1 MENPWSLFGFD
12 FQVIRVFASV
22 CPTTGTRELVWTMM
36 HIVLGA
42 NANRNW
48 AISHHPYLLVQA
60 CGREGSRSSFGG
72 SG

>member
-1 MENPWSLFGFD
+1 
-12 FQVIRVFASV
+12 
-22 CPTTGTRELVWTMM
+22 MM